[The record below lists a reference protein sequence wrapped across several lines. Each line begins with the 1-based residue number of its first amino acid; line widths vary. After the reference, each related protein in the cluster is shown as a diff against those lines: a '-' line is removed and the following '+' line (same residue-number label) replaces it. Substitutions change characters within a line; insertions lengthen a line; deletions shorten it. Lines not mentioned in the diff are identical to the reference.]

1 GTWALVETAD
11 RGGALVYR
19 HGVAVTPANAGAD
32 AARAP
37 ASTAKS
43 APSAP
48 PAQVPA
54 RPAAPA
60 SPVIRGADGTLVW
73 MPGPDDSAQLGAIL
87 TNAVGSDPAVVTA
100 EAIPPS
106 SGAPAGPGINLR
118 VSGRSMLLLSGTY
131 GDVQLEAVLD
141 LTGFQGAAALA
152 HHASA
157 LDDAGI
163 FQITTQGIASL
174 VHLRSKRDRQLDQAE
189 TRLPPQPMKLVLSSA
204 GMHIKGML
212 NGKVLVHAHEAPS
225 PDGSVGLLL
234 DGHGIVRLISL
245 QVEPLR
251 HAGKAR

>member
-1 GTWALVETAD
+1 MNLPNLHPAVVHFPIALWLAAVLFDVACLMIRRHRWIDLTATSLYAMGALGAGAAYLAGEWAEDSLIDLPASLETLVEDHSDWAWWTLIVFAVVAALRLVILRVDRGVGHRLTGVRWLVLLAALGGTWALVETAD

-37 ASTAKS
+37 ASTAMS
-43 APSAP
+43 APSAPSAQVPAPSAP

-100 EAIPPS
+100 ETIPPS

-118 VSGRSMLLLSGTY
+118 
-131 GDVQLEAVLD
+131 
-141 LTGFQGAAALA
+141 
-152 HHASA
+152 
-157 LDDAGI
+157 
-163 FQITTQGIASL
+163 
-174 VHLRSKRDRQLDQAE
+174 
-189 TRLPPQPMKLVLSSA
+189 
-204 GMHIKGML
+204 
-212 NGKVLVHAHEAPS
+212 
-225 PDGSVGLLL
+225 
-234 DGHGIVRLISL
+234 
-245 QVEPLR
+245 
-251 HAGKAR
+251 